1 MNMKTDPWNAILI
14 SYAQTGTLPPCPFC
28 SQDALT
34 AEQNNSC
41 AHIGVFVYCSNC
53 GKWTHADGNLG
64 KAQSMD

>member
-1 MNMKTDPWNAILI
+1 MKTDPWNAILI

-53 GKWTHADGNLG
+53 GKWAHADVNLG

>member
-1 MNMKTDPWNAILI
+1 MKTDPWNAILI

-53 GKWTHADGNLG
+53 GKWTHADGYLR
-64 KAQSMD
+64 KAQNME